1 MSETTN
7 PLGTY
12 LRARREQVTPEQVGL
27 PRGGVRRTPGLR
39 REEVA
44 MLAGISADY
53 YLRLERG
60 RDRRPSVQV
69 LEAIARVL
77 QLDDAHRTHLLSLV
91 AESPRRAT
99 PAARVPVV
107 PHDVQV
113 LLDSLVQPAFVEGP
127 YFDVLAA
134 NRLARALSPGL
145 APGRNQLRDLLLD
158 PVEQATF
165 PDWRGMTECYVANL
179 RQSTGPAVD
188 DPGLVR
194 LTQELT
200 AASPHFRE
208 QWARHEVR
216 GQRTTD
222 LRLVHPEVGELTLRR
237 ARLGVDGA
245 ENLRLVVYY
254 PEPGTRDADALAL
267 LASASLPTA
276 DPTRTPRTTA

>member
-12 LRARREQVTPEQVGL
+12 LRARREQVTPQQVGL
-27 PRGGVRRTPGLR
+27 PAGGVRRTPGLR

-60 RDRRPSVQV
+60 RDRNPSAQV
-69 LEAIARVL
+69 LGAIARVL
-77 QLDDAHRTHLLSLV
+77 QLDDEHRAHLLSLAADV
-91 AESPRRAT
+91 PRRRSPRA
-99 PAARVPVV
+99 PAVPD
-107 PHDVQV
+107 DVQV
-113 LLDSLVQPAFVEGP
+113 LVDSLVQPAFVEGP
-127 YFDVLAA
+127 YFDVLVA

-158 PVEQATF
+158 PAEQASF
-165 PDWRGMTECYVANL
+165 PDWRAMTECYVANL
-179 RQSTGPAVD
+179 RQAAGAAVD

-208 QWARHEVR
+208 LWARHEVR
-216 GQRTTD
+216 GQSTAH
-222 LRLVHPEVGELTLRR
+222 LRLVHRDVGELALRR

-245 ENLRLVVYY
+245 EGLRLVVYY
-254 PEPGTRDADALAL
+254 PEPGSRDADMLGL
-267 LASASLPTA
+267 LASASLPAA
-276 DPTRTPRTTA
+276 DAPRGLRHPA

>member
-12 LRARREQVTPEQVGL
+12 LRARREQVTPQQVGL
-27 PRGGVRRTPGLR
+27 PGGGVRRTPGLR

-60 RDRRPSVQV
+60 RDRHPSVQV

-77 QLDDAHRTHLLSLV
+77 QLDDAHRAHLLSLV
-91 AESPRRAT
+91 TGSPRRRA
-99 PAARVPVV
+99 PRVPQV
-107 PHDVQV
+107 PQDVQV

-145 APGRNQLRDLLLD
+145 TPGRNQLRDLLLD
-158 PVEQATF
+158 PAEQASF
-165 PDWRGMTECYVANL
+165 PDWRSMTECYVASL
-179 RQSTGPAVD
+179 RQSAGGAVD

-200 AASPHFRE
+200 AASAHFRD

-222 LRLVHPEVGELTLRR
+222 LRLVHPDVGELTLRR

-245 ENLRLVVYY
+245 EGLRLVVYY
-254 PEPGTRDADALAL
+254 PEPGTRDAEALAL
-267 LASASLPTA
+267 LASASLPVA
-276 DPTRTPRTTA
+276 NAPHTRRTTA